1 MGKVSSEL
9 FFGLACL
16 ILKVDQFEVF
26 MKERFGE
33 VQLIENVN
41 SFFRYKVPDGLKT
54 SQLFGELERN
64 QQKLFL
70 AQYSVKQATIEQIF
84 INFANQRNVKG
95 EE

>member
-1 MGKVSSEL
+1 M

-16 ILKVDQFEVF
+16 FLRVDQFEMF
-26 MKERFGE
+26 MKERFGLA
-33 VQLIENVN
+33 QLLENVN
-41 SFFRYKVPDGLKT
+41 AFFRYKVPDGLKI

-84 INFANQRNVKG
+84 INFANQRNVPSD
-95 EE
+95 E